1 MSTHHHEGAHPFYEG
16 AHPFMGARTHFWGRA
31 PIPERCSPAPE
42 PLPFLCSCGR
52 SDWGLTVSVVEL
64 VLACLA
70 WNSFAYC
77 CAVED
82 SPTPL
87 PFLWKKRLRTHRQCS
102 RAGPCMSSSELLYL
116 LLCSWR
122 LPYATPFPA
131 PFLWKK
137 RLRTHRQC
145 SGVGP
150 CMSSSE
156 LLYLLMCSWR

>member
-1 MSTHHHEGAHPFYEG
+1 MKLLAILKVPSDIVDIVSLHRFKKQVSEPIASSLGKFVCLDKNVALSHKIGPILSLHRCRKIFIWFFLSLHRWQKFWPTKLYRFIRFFSQKLCICIALNDTFLSIAAHH
-16 AHPFMGARTHFWGRA
+16 
-31 PIPERCSPAPE
+31 C
-42 PLPFLCSCGR
+42 
-52 SDWGLTVSVVEL
+52 
-64 VLACLA
+64 
-70 WNSFAYC
+70 
-77 CAVED
+77 
-82 SPTPL
+82 
-87 PFLWKKRLRTHRQCS
+87 
-102 RAGPCMSSSELLYL
+102 L

-156 LLYLLMCSWR
+156 LLYLLLCSWR